1 MQSGGEACKKVFQ
14 TEHTRRVAAENLTLN
29 CWKHLRLYLQSGLHA
44 GIISHLFLI
53 VAGQRAVFQ
62 AADKVVDILRINAHL
77 PEISLNALRIGHTDL
92 ITERI
97 HIGFHLSPRRT
108 FMARCEK
115 DAAKQR

>member
-1 MQSGGEACKKVFQ
+1 
-14 TEHTRRVAAENLTLN
+14 
-29 CWKHLRLYLQSGLHA
+29 
-44 GIISHLFLI
+44 LFLI
-53 VAGQRAVFQ
+53 VAGQRAIFQ

-97 HIGFHLSPRRT
+97 HIGFHLSPRGT

-115 DAAKQR
+115 DAAKEAFAPGGAASRKDAGGDEDLDEIEAILKKRGIV